1 MFDKNKCSPLEDD
14 NEYSCMDDD
23 IIMDVGK
30 IFNKKLDTNIDMNQC
45 PRVIHKQICDK
56 LSKLKKDKS
65 ETCLLDM
72 NNIINEL
79 PKDKLQRFKESFRP
93 EQPDEWQKNFNA
105 WLSTTDIDNVLKQ
118 YVKDDKE
125 LFYTGAVPMD
135 FAECEFPNKLC
146 NFNLK
151 SLLRKGKT
159 KIAIVF
165 NTDDHDESGEHWVSM
180 YIDCKGRNLKE
191 PCIYYYDSAGDK
203 APEEVMELVEK
214 IKKQGLE
221 NGIKFTFLYNDK
233 VHQKGTTECGIYSL
247 HFLIYMIEN
256 GNFMKYIKNKKSDE
270 YIEKFRTIFFI

>member
-23 IIMDVGK
+23 IIIDVGK
-30 IFNKKLDTNIDMNQC
+30 IFNKKLNTEIDLKQC
-45 PRVIHKQICDK
+45 PRVIHKQICDE

-72 NNIINEL
+72 NNIIGEL
-79 PKDKLQRFKESFRP
+79 PKNKLQRFKDSFRP
-93 EQPDEWQKNFNA
+93 EQPDEWQQNFNA
-105 WLSTTDIDNVLKQ
+105 WLSTTDIDNVLNQ

-125 LFYTGAVPMD
+125 LYYSGAVPMD
-135 FAECEFPNKLC
+135 FAGCEFKNKLC

-151 SLLRKGKT
+151 EILQKGKN

-191 PCIYYYDSAGDK
+191 PCIYYYDSTGDS
-203 APEEVMELVEK
+203 APDEVMELVEK
-214 IKKQGLE
+214 IKKELE
-221 NGIKFTFLYNDK
+221 NDIKFTFLYNDK
-233 VHQKGTTECGIYSL
+233 KNQTGSTECGIYSL
-247 HFLIYMIEN
+247 HFLIYMIKN
-256 GNFMKYIKNKKSDE
+256 GNFMKYIRNKKSDE